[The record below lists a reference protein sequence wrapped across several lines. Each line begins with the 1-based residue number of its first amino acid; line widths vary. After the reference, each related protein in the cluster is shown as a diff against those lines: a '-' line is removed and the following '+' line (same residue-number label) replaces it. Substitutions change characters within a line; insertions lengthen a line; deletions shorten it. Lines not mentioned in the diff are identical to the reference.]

1 MFGENGTLTQA
12 LSDLWSIVETCITKI
27 TSNAFLAVLL
37 VASLVVVG
45 FKIFKKAKKA
55 ARS

>member
-1 MFGENGTLTQA
+1 MAAWMTTA
-12 LSDLWSIVETCITKI
+12 LNNLWSVVETCIEKI
-27 TSNAFLAVLL
+27 TGNDFLAIML

-45 FKIFKKAKKA
+45 FKIFKRAKKA

>member
-1 MFGENGTLTQA
+1 MPAWITTA
-12 LSDLWSIVETCITKI
+12 LNNLWSVVTDCIDKI
-27 TSNAFLAVLL
+27 TGNDFLAILL